1 MWLRYGAHS
10 QGCGSGCQAPRQI
23 AVDMC
28 SFNAPG
34 GSFEPKLD
42 TGNADSQGPGLE
54 SIGLRS
60 MLTWGGPWYYG
71 TQWSFGMWGPTES
84 AKKAKPWRI

>member
-10 QGCGSGCQAPRQI
+10 PGMWERMPGTSADSCGH
-23 AVDMC
+23 VC

-42 TGNADSQGPGLE
+42 TGNADSQVWRALDLGLC
-54 SIGLRS
+54 
-60 MLTWGGPWYYG
+60 
-71 TQWSFGMWGPTES
+71 
-84 AKKAKPWRI
+84 